1 MSAAKKTIEVTINLE
16 AGNASLP
23 DLGKTLGPT
32 GVNIG
37 EVKRTY
43 DQATAS
49 QRGDVV
55 PVVVTVL
62 DDRSFQ
68 LRLKS
73 PPTAFL
79 IRKAVGSRGSPRPG
93 HNGAGTLSKAQL
105 RAVAL
110 RKLPDLNTT
119 DLDAAMRIVAG
130 TARSMGVTVVEGEE
144 T

>member
-1 MSAAKKTIEVTINLE
+1 MPSARKAIEVTINLE

-37 EVKRTY
+37 EVKRHY

-55 PVVVTVL
+55 PAVVTVL

-68 LRLKS
+68 VRLKT
-73 PPTAFL
+73 PPTSFL
-79 IRKAVGSRGSPRPG
+79 IRKALGGNGSPRPG
-93 HNGAGTLSKAQL
+93 HNSAGTLTKEQL
-105 RAVAL
+105 RAVAQ

-119 DLDAAMRIVAG
+119 DLDTAMRIVAG
-130 TARSMGVTVVEGEE
+130 TARSMGVTVA
-144 T
+144 

>member
-1 MSAAKKTIEVTINLE
+1 MAAVKKSIEVTINLE

-37 EVKRTY
+37 EVKRSY
-43 DQATAS
+43 DKATAS

-55 PVVVTVL
+55 PAVVTVL

-68 LRLKS
+68 LRLKT
-73 PPTAFL
+73 PPTTFL
-79 IRKAVGSRGSPRPG
+79 IRKALGGKGSPHPG
-93 HNGAGTLSKAQL
+93 HNGAGTLTKAQL
-105 RAVAL
+105 RMVAQ

-119 DLDAAMRIVAG
+119 DLEVAMRIVAG
-130 TARSMGVTVVEGEE
+130 TARSMGVAVEQ